1 MKKAIL
7 ILVFVASATGA
18 FAQNSFM
25 SWQYSIGFG
34 SGDLHDFVGKTSF
47 RGATYN
53 YSKLVNDGVALG
65 LEIGWN
71 AFYEEKAD
79 ALYNR
84 GNFDFYGKQY
94 RYSNQVPLLF
104 TISYFPMYDDDL
116 TPFVS
121 LGIGTMY
128 SEDRVT
134 MGTWDIYRD
143 AWPFTLKP
151 ELGVQIQT
159 GGLGFSLSTK
169 YYYGFKTN
177 DLPAQSFFTINFGFV
192 FTN

>member
-7 ILVFVASATGA
+7 ILVFVASAAGA
-18 FAQNSFM
+18 VAQESFM

-34 SGDLHDFVGKTSF
+34 SGDLKDFVGKTSF

-53 YSKLVNDGVALG
+53 YTKLVNDGVGIG

-71 AFYEEKAD
+71 AFYEEKSD
-79 ALYNR
+79 ALYTR

-104 TISYFPMYDDDL
+104 TISYYPMYDDDF
-116 TPFVS
+116 TPFAS

-151 ELGVQIQT
+151 ELGVQFQT

-169 YYYGFKTN
+169 YYYGLKTN